1 MDIARGK
8 NLSGK
13 AVLFFL
19 FLSYSCIMI
28 APSKAALDDDYPVI
42 LDMIYDIQET
52 HYFGYSGESHYSDVA
67 TFNVNISKN
76 SLSSILSELKIYGY
90 PLWLD
95 VDSLEEGQELLI
107 DRKNYTMS
115 LVDDYWE
122 GWTVGFY
129 RAADSDIYVYYDQ
142 ELGYLDSV
150 IMHHLQSD
158 DDEWW
163 AMLIQLRS
171 ESMDAFDEFRE
182 TQVTSFDVTDANLT
196 SIIGIEV
203 IIILYLLNSRRT
215 ES

>member
-1 MDIARGK
+1 MDIARGT

-13 AVLFFL
+13 SVLVIL
-19 FLSYSCIMI
+19 VLSFSYIMI
-28 APSKAALDDDYPVI
+28 APSKAAADDDYPVMFN
-42 LDMIYDIQET
+42 MIYDIDET
-52 HYFGYSGESHYSDVA
+52 HYFGYSGESHYSEVA

-76 SLSSILSELKIYGY
+76 SLSSILSELTIYGY

-129 RAADSDIYVYYDQ
+129 RAADSDIFVYYDN

-150 IMHHLQSD
+150 VMHHLHS

-182 TQVTSFDVTDANLT
+182 TQSTIYDYTDANLM
-196 SIIGIEV
+196 SVIGFEV
-203 IIILYLLNSRRT
+203 IIILYLLNSRRN